1 MFVYGIG
8 CSFRGWGI
16 CIRDG
21 VLVYGTGCQYT
32 GWGVSK
38 RDGLLIYRMSSY
50 IQNGALVN
58 GMGYW

>member
-21 VLVYGTGCQYT
+21 VLLYGTGCQNT

-38 RDGLLIYRMSSY
+38 RDGILIYRMVNSY
-50 IQNGALVN
+50 IQNEALVN
-58 GMGYW
+58 RMGY